1 MPTIFRI
8 IILSFIVLLTACSHF
23 RLDEKTAFITTASY
37 RSEPEPPIVAAR
49 LLLEPLPE
57 LPSTAPLSV
66 EPSKPVIPNIVE
78 NILFDSDS
86 STLTPLAMTQLDN
99 FAITT
104 GGGTYQILV
113 EGHTD
118 STHHHDYNHALSEAR
133 AAVVREALIA
143 RGITPERLITKYHGE
158 TKAVATNNYSVGKQ
172 QNRRVELRV
181 IKPTNDTSLK
191 SFAPLQATP
200 QRQRVE
206 IVDVQLQAPK
216 KLEIEINA
224 PQPKLN
230 INPY

>member
-37 RSEPEPPIVAAR
+37 RSEPEPPIVAVR
-49 LLLEPLPE
+49 LLLEPLQE
-57 LPSTAPLSV
+57 LPPIAPLSV
-66 EPSKPVIPNIVE
+66 EPPKPPNIVE

-99 FAITT
+99 FAIAT
-104 GGGTYQILV
+104 GDGTYQILV

-118 STHHHDYNHALSEAR
+118 NTHNHEYNHSLSAAR
-133 AAVVREALIA
+133 AATVREALIA
-143 RGITPERLITKYHGE
+143 RGIAPERLIIEYHGE
-158 TKAVATNNYSVGKQ
+158 NQAIATNTHSVGKQ
-172 QNRRVELRV
+172 QNRRVELRP
-181 IKPTNDTSLK
+181 IKPINDTSLK

-200 QRQRVE
+200 QEQKVE
-206 IVDVQLQAPK
+206 DVQLKTPK
-216 KLEIEINA
+216 KLEVEINA

-230 INPY
+230 VDSY